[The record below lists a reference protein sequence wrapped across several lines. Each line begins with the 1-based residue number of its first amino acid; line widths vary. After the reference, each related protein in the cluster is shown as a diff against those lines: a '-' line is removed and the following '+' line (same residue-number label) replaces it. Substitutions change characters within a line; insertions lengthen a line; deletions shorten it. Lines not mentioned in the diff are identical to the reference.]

1 MKSKH
6 LSETDI
12 QEYILGESDREMY
25 VIEHLKECRRC
36 KAKTEMYRQLF
47 LSIKAQPKP
56 EFDFDL
62 SGTVLP
68 KITPAKFSLDFFL
81 VYLLAGAGFTCIAF
95 VFYLFRDYVAFLFS
109 GFSAMLLALML
120 AATLAILIFQSIDL
134 IRKYDHKMDELN
146 FY

>member
-47 LSIKAQPKP
+47 LLIKAQPKP
-56 EFDFDL
+56 EFEQK
-62 SGTVLP
+62 SQP
-68 KITPAKFSLDFFL
+68 ETPD
-81 VYLLAGAGFTCIAF
+81 AGEH
-95 VFYLFRDYVAFLFS
+95 
-109 GFSAMLLALML
+109 
-120 AATLAILIFQSIDL
+120 
-134 IRKYDHKMDELN
+134 RKPP
-146 FY
+146 